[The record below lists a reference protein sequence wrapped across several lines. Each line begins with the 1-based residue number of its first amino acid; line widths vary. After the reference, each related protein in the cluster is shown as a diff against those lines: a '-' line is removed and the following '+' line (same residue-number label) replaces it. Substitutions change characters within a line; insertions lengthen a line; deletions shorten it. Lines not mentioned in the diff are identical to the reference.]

1 MTNYEKNKGWV
12 YGDARKR
19 VNVITILERRSP
31 GRFVRWGLGV
41 WEVYTLFLMFH
52 APACGITT
60 KLSSEISTT
69 SIVVAS

>member
-1 MTNYEKNKGWV
+1 MINYENKVWI

-19 VNVITILERRSP
+19 VNVITVLKRRSP
-31 GRFVRWGLGV
+31 GRFVPCGLGV
-41 WEVYTLFLMFH
+41 WEVYTLFLIFH
-52 APACGITT
+52 APACGIAT